1 MTAHLC
7 LGANLGDP
15 ADQIETAVQHL
26 RDSGIRILRRSS
38 LISTKPYGLQDQPDY
53 LNQVVEVRC
62 DLSPRELLRKIQ
74 DAEASMGRIRTLRW
88 GPRLIDI
95 DILLCEDQIVE
106 EADLVV
112 PHPDFTNRIF
122 AMQLLDELVPDMYH
136 PVLKKTIH
144 DIFESL
150 KRSGGTA

>member
-7 LGANLGDP
+7 LGAKLGDP
-15 ADQIETAVQHL
+15 ADHIATAVQHL

>member
-1 MTAHLC
+1 MIAHLC

-15 ADQIETAVQHL
+15 ADQIETAIQHL

-38 LISTKPYGLQDQPDY
+38 LIHTKPYGLQDQPDY
-53 LNQVVEVRC
+53 LNQVIEVRC

-95 DILLCEDQIVE
+95 DILICEDQIVN

-112 PHPDFTNRIF
+112 PHPDFTNRLF
-122 AMQLLDELVPDMYH
+122 ALRLLDELVPDSFH

-144 DIFESL
+144 DL
-150 KRSGGTA
+150 YGALQRSGGSV

>member
-1 MTAHLC
+1 MLAHLC

-15 ADQIETAVQHL
+15 ADQIETAVQQL

-38 LISTKPYGLQDQPDY
+38 LISTKPYGLQGQPDY
-53 LNQVVEVRC
+53 MNQVIEVRC

-95 DILLCEDQIVE
+95 DILLCEDLIVNDS
-106 EADLVV
+106 DLVV
-112 PHPDFTNRIF
+112 PHPDFTNRLF
-122 AMQLLDELVPDMYH
+122 AMQLLDELVPDMVH
-136 PVLKKTIH
+136 PVLKKTLREIY
-144 DIFESL
+144 ENL
-150 KRSGGTA
+150 KRTGGTA